1 MSKLVYGEAP
11 PDLLA
16 IAAERGTEIHRATQ
30 ELDEKGECSIQEDFA
45 PYIAAYNKFLADK
58 KPVWEGI
65 EMMVHKDDVYAG
77 TLDRYGLIDG
87 QHAIV
92 DIKTAAK
99 INKQSL
105 ALYTAAQN
113 LYRMAIQPFV
123 SVDRLLILQIMR
135 DETYKL
141 IELPI
146 DDTLANACL
155 AIHQALKKERRK
167 RKDD

>member
-16 IAAERGTEIHRATQ
+16 IAAERGTEIHKATQ
-30 ELDEKGECSIQEDFA
+30 ELDEKGECSIREDFA
-45 PYIAAYNKFLADK
+45 PYIAAYNNFLADK

-65 EMMVHKDDVYAG
+65 ELMVQKDGIYAG
-77 TLDRYGLIDG
+77 TLDRYGLVDG
-87 QHAIV
+87 LHTIV
-92 DIKTAAK
+92 DIKTSSK
-99 INKQSL
+99 INKQTL

-123 SVDRLLILQIMR
+123 PVDRLLILQIMR
-135 DETYKL
+135 DETYKT

-155 AIHQALKKERRK
+155 AIHEALKKERR
-167 RKDD
+167 RRA